1 MFVSS
6 PRNERFANGHTYVQH
21 HNDYP
26 KSTDVRSMH
35 SQEDGAG
42 RPNVV
47 LDQPFPPGS
56 SAHKMP
62 SDFALTM

>member
-47 LDQPFPPGS
+47 LDQPLPPGS

-62 SDFALTM
+62 SDFALAM